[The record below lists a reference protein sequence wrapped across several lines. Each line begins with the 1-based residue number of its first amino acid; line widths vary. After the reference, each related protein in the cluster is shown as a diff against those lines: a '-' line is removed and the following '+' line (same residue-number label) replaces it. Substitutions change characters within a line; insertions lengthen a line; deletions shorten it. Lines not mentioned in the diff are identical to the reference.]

1 VIEKTEEEMIM
12 GEPKLMDFS
21 NYDIGQNKG
30 LLGNVKTNPQTIQFH
45 NEGFIYQREF

>member
-1 VIEKTEEEMIM
+1 VIEKMEDEGMTM

-30 LLGNVKTNPQTIQFH
+30 LFGNVKTRSKDWKKT
-45 NEGFIYQREF
+45 Y